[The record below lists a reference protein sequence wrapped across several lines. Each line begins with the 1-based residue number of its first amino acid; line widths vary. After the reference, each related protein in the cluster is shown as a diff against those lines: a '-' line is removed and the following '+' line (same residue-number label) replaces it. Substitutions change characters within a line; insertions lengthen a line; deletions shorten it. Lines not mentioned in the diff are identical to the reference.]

1 MAAVAPTISP
11 FIILPPRREASDV
24 GNCPVHKPTAQ
35 TTYKVAR
42 SFFSLNRGG
51 DGFLK
56 ATAIANKPTKIR
68 TEPI

>member
-1 MAAVAPTISP
+1 MAAIAPTISP

-42 SFFSLNRGG
+42 SLFSLNRGD
-51 DGFLK
+51 DGFL
-56 ATAIANKPTKIR
+56 TVIEGAIWFS
-68 TEPI
+68 